1 MPRAAGGKNASGGR
15 KKLNASGVSYCKAEQ
30 TATFLAAARPAVLIC
45 TNAEGKVRKDSKKKG
60 CLVFTQYSVK
70 AG

>member
-1 MPRAAGGKNASGGR
+1 MPRAFH
-15 KKLNASGVSYCKAEQ
+15 KAER
-30 TATFLAAARPAVLIC
+30 TATFLAAARRAVLIC